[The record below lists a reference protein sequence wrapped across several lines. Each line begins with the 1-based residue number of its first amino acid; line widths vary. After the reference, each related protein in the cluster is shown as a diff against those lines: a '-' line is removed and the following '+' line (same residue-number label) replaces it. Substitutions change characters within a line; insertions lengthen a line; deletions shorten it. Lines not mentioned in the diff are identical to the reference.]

1 MDIENLTNDLKII
14 LEAIKNGDN
23 KDAEQMMKEI
33 ISEMSKFSLIL

>member
-1 MDIENLTNDLKII
+1 METKTLILDLNIV
-14 LEAIKNGDN
+14 LEAIENGDN